1 MSELPTL
8 TLEQFRKAI
17 KDVSQFELKSKKEQ
31 QRHFIFR
38 LVETN
43 NELFD
48 ELNAEE
54 ISSEDRKL
62 YTETIDENK
71 MSLIEQINRVE
82 SINLELVE
90 RGLMSGEE
98 KEKEERNLL
107 DEINNVDKGAR
118 KGDESKNVAIEEEG
132 VML

>member
-107 DEINNVDKGAR
+107 DKINNVDKGAR

>member
-8 TLEQFRKAI
+8 TSEQFRKAI

-82 SINLELVE
+82 SINSELVE

>member
-31 QRHFIFR
+31 QRHFILR

-48 ELNAEE
+48 ELNTEE

-107 DEINNVDKGAR
+107 DEINNIDKGAH
-118 KGDESKNVAIEEEG
+118 KGDESKNVAVEEEG

>member
-1 MSELPTL
+1 M
-8 TLEQFRKAI
+8 
-17 KDVSQFELKSKKEQ
+17 
-31 QRHFIFR
+31 
-38 LVETN
+38 VETN

-48 ELNAEE
+48 ELNTEE

-107 DEINNVDKGAR
+107 DEINNIDKGAH
-118 KGDESKNVAIEEEG
+118 KGDESKNVAVEEEG

>member
-48 ELNAEE
+48 ELNTEE

-107 DEINNVDKGAR
+107 DKINNVDKGAR